1 MSMALRYAVRSDRG
15 LVRGD
20 NQDSVYAGPRL
31 LAVADG
37 IGGQVGGATASR
49 VVIATFAPLDEDTA
63 PREMLGV
70 LRETTQVAN
79 AHLRTVI
86 EEQPDLN
93 GMGTTLTAMLFDGS
107 RLGVVHVGDSR
118 AYLLRGRK
126 FSQIT
131 KDQTFV
137 QALVDEGRI
146 TPEEASNHPQRSV
159 ILRAL
164 AGADVDPDLS
174 MREAK
179 LGERYLLCSDGLSDY
194 VSGQSI
200 ADALAIE
207 DPHAAADRLI
217 ELALRAGGRDNIT
230 CIVADVVAADE
241 GDEVPVVGGA
251 ASDEAE
257 PDEVHPTSAAARAA
271 IAVPPGQGET
281 EDDEPPEAPRQ
292 RWFQR
297 RLVYAMSALVVLAGG
312 LIGFYEWSQ
321 AQYFVGETDGQVAIF
336 KGVNVSIGGAHL
348 YHSVHTSDL
357 VLADLVATARDQI
370 KSGVSADNRSDAD
383 RILANLGRN
392 ELLPLCTAS
401 TPAPTSTPIKP
412 SPSKPTPTVKHTAH
426 RGTPP
431 TKPATKRSPKKPT
444 SKATPTKHA
453 AKATGHHTVT
463 PSRSGDNAAG
473 NTANPPSSAAV
484 TLAAPPTSVP
494 GKDCR

>member
-1 MSMALRYAVRSDRG
+1 MSLALRYAVRSDRG

-49 VVIATFAPLDEDTA
+49 VVIATFAPLDEDAA

-93 GMGTTLTAMLFDGS
+93 GMGTTLTAMLFDGA
-107 RLGVVHVGDSR
+107 RLGMVHVGDSR

-146 TPEEASNHPQRSV
+146 TQEEASNHPQRSV

-174 MREAK
+174 MREAR

-200 ADALAIE
+200 AEALTIE

-230 CIVADVVAADE
+230 CIVADVVEAE
-241 GDEVPVVGGA
+241 QGDEVPVVGGA
-251 ASDEAE
+251 VSDEAE
-257 PDEVHPTSAAARAA
+257 PDPDADIVHPTSAAARAA
-271 IAVPPGQGET
+271 IAVPPGQGES
-281 EDDEPPEAPRQ
+281 EQPPIGPRQ
-292 RWFQR
+292 RWFHR
-297 RLVYAMSALVVLAGG
+297 RLFYAVSVLVVLAGG
-312 LIGFYEWSQ
+312 LVGLYEWSQ
-321 AQYFVGETDGQVAIF
+321 AQYFVGEADGRVAIF

-357 VLADLVATARDQI
+357 VLSDLVSTARDQV
-370 KSGVSADNRSDAD
+370 KSGVSADNRPDAD
-383 RILANLGRN
+383 RIVANLGKN
-392 ELLPLCTAS
+392 EVLPLCLPATPTTTPTA
-401 TPAPTSTPIKP
+401 TPTPSK
-412 SPSKPTPTVKHTAH
+412 PSKPTTSARHTTH
-426 RGTPP
+426 RGTPTPKP
-431 TKPATKRSPKKPT
+431 THKPATKKPPTKKPG
-444 SKATPTKHA
+444 TPTTHA
-453 AKATGHHTVT
+453 AIKSTRTPANPAGNSATT
-463 PSRSGDNAAG
+463 PSS
-473 NTANPPSSAAV
+473 PAV